1 MKRVW
6 QHGKFRV
13 LRGAVWA
20 VAGMLLLP
28 ASVWAAQS
36 ATGSG
41 AAVPRA
47 SSAQWAKPVAGC
59 RDGWRRV
66 GTVKDPTLGRSWA
79 VVSSCAHPAW
89 PAHLEPTSRW
99 KALPKWVPAGSRVT
113 LTAPEGVTAMRLE
126 GRTLTPGRVG
136 QAVGVRLIDGA
147 RVRAKLLA
155 LDRAEMETAARWRWR

>member
-1 MKRVW
+1 ML
-6 QHGKFRV
+6 QHAKYWPAPGVVFA
-13 LRGAVWA
+13 LMGLW
-20 VAGMLLLP
+20 LLP
-28 ASVWAAQS
+28 ASGWAAPL
-36 ATGSG
+36 SG
-41 AAVPRA
+41 GKAVTPSKA
-47 SSAQWAKPVAGC
+47 VAEAGC

-66 GTVKDPTLGRSWA
+66 GTMKDPTLRQSWA

-89 PAHLEPTSRW
+89 PAHLEPESRW

-113 LTAPEGVTAMRLE
+113 LTAPQGVTAMQLE

-155 LDRAEMETAARWRWR
+155 LDRAEMETVARWRWR